1 MKPEFGSNYKLEW
14 NKFFSVLQISFVY
27 IYFVRLSLKFQ
38 KIGTVLNH
46 NYNHKNVKFSLLP
59 QMPKILMSY
68 HPMNFSKLITITVGE
83 ALEERGH
90 SCYAQTFRRIL
101 WSYDDIRVVHKRLE
115 ESVGSLNKIL
125 LLEAVGDVFFYCVF

>member
-1 MKPEFGSNYKLEW
+1 
-14 NKFFSVLQISFVY
+14 
-27 IYFVRLSLKFQ
+27 
-38 KIGTVLNH
+38 
-46 NYNHKNVKFSLLP
+46 
-59 QMPKILMSY
+59 MPKILMSY